1 MTIILSDAKRYSSKK
16 VGKTL
21 LIRLLLTSYSFRI
34 IFLFRFLQR
43 HVYSQGSISPFRLFL
58 KFLYKR
64 ECRKAG
70 IQMSLK
76 ADIGEGLKFEH
87 YGGIVIGDVKIGKNC
102 NIFHNVTLGYAG
114 RGQKGGTPTIGD
126 NVVIGAGA
134 VVVGPCHIGN
144 NVFIGANTYVYQDI
158 PDNAVVAA
166 QPGQIISYNGT
177 KGYFGH

>member
-1 MTIILSDAKRYSSKK
+1 MEALSF
-16 VGKTL
+16 L
-21 LIRLLLTSYSFRI
+21 RI
-34 IFLFRFLQR
+34 
-43 HVYSQGSISPFRLFL
+43 PFML
-58 KFLYKR
+58 LYKR

-70 IQMSLK
+70 IQLSLK

-102 NIFHNVTLGYAG
+102 NVFHNVTLGYAG
-114 RGQKGGTPTIGD
+114 RGTKGGSPTIGD

-144 NVFIGANTYVYQDI
+144 NVFIGANAYVYQDI
-158 PDNAVVAA
+158 PDNAVVTAV
-166 QPGQIISYNGT
+166 PGQIISYNGT